1 MVMDEAHAYLVF
13 SDDALIVS
21 YFSHGEEMLRIPFK
35 YGYKF
40 LDATALGVSTSSA
53 VSTALTTL
61 FESVSLYDRI
71 PHHVKIESFRHREWL
86 KRTIESISYTQFYS
100 KHKSL
105 RVTLVET
112 KEVSSSYARHS
123 QTLQSFKI

>member
-1 MVMDEAHAYLVF
+1 MDDSHAYLVF
-13 SDDALIVS
+13 SDDDLVVS
-21 YFSHGEEMLRIPFK
+21 YISHGEEMIRIPFK

-40 LDATALGVSTSSA
+40 LEASALGVSTRSA
-53 VSTALTTL
+53 IATSLATL
-61 FESVSLYDRI
+61 FESVSLYDRVPQHI
-71 PHHVKIESFRHREWL
+71 KVESFRHREWL
-86 KRTIESISYTQFYS
+86 KRTIESLSYTQFYT
-100 KHKSL
+100 KGKSL